1 MRHNNSKRSRG
12 RGGRRSGSQ
21 SLNRSFDSN
30 GPSGKLR
37 GTPAQLAEKYQAM
50 ARDARAGRDRVL
62 VESYFQHAEHYQRLA
77 NEIAETQAAAA
88 AENEQRQQRSG
99 GRDGDGESRTQT
111 ESSPR
116 GDNEGRRQT
125 KSNGA
130 DQDQPAT
137 ESSDGPSE
145 KAEAPRRAP
154 RRKRRAPAD
163 RQEADAQPAV
173 PVESV
178 KATEEPETVESADE
192 DEAKSTPASPV
203 EAAE

>member
-88 AENEQRQQRSG
+88 ENEQRQPRPG
-99 GRDGDGESRTQT
+99 GREGEGGSRAPVQQADAK
-111 ESSPR
+111 PNP
-116 GDNEGRRQT
+116 DAEGRREP

-130 DQDQPAT
+130 DQSSPAP
-137 ESSDGPSE
+137 EAQAGSSETTDAPRRPPRRRRRAPDAAPAEGAEPTAE
-145 KAEAPRRAP
+145 VEAKAEA
-154 RRKRRAPAD
+154 
-163 RQEADAQPAV
+163 EAEEV
-173 PVESV
+173 SV
-178 KATEEPETVESADE
+178 TT
-192 DEAKSTPASPV
+192 PV
-203 EAAE
+203 EAAG